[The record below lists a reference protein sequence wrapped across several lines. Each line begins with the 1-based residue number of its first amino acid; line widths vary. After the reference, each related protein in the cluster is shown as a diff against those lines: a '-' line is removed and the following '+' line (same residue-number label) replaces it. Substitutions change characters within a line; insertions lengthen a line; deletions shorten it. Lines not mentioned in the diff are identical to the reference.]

1 MKKIARLIKKN
12 ESIALVVHVNPD
24 ADCIGSA
31 CALLIAL
38 RSMGKKVHIFCDGN
52 IPNRLSFL
60 TEEDFFGS
68 CGSYDVCV
76 AIDVAEKSLMGS
88 MENEV
93 YNRAPIKCCIDH
105 HFTNKGYAD
114 YSYIDSKASATGEII
129 YQFIKKFLKR
139 EITSEVAMRLYAAI
153 ASDTGSF
160 KYSNTTPRT
169 HETAA
174 ALLKI
179 GFDAPRVMSTL
190 FERKTSEQLKLNAEI
205 TANLEFYMENKVC
218 VAVVDEKMLEKY
230 SLAFGEAD
238 DIASIP
244 RSIVGVEV
252 GVYIKVKGEKECK
265 VSLRSNEYVDV
276 SQIAKQLGGGG
287 HIRAAGVAVN
297 ETREDTLRL
306 ILDLIQ
312 KVI

>member
-1 MKKIARLIKKN
+1 MRKIARLIKKN

-38 RSMGKKVHIFCDGN
+38 RSMGKKVHIFCDSN
-52 IPNRLSFL
+52 VPNRLSFL
-60 TEEDFFGS
+60 AEEDFFAS
-68 CGSYDVCV
+68 CGNYDVCLT
-76 AIDVAEKSLMGS
+76 IDVAEKGMMGA
-88 MENEV
+88 MENEI
-93 YNRAPIKCCIDH
+93 YNRAPVKCCIDH

-114 YSYIDSKASATGEII
+114 YNYIDYKASAAGEIV
-129 YQFIKKFLKR
+129 YQFIKKFLKQ
-139 EITSEVAMRLYAAI
+139 EITPDIAMRLYAAI

-160 KYSNTTPRT
+160 RYSNTTPRT
-169 HETAA
+169 HEIASC
-174 ALLKI
+174 LLNT
-179 GFDAPRVMSTL
+179 GFDASRVMSTL
-190 FERKTSEQLKLNAEI
+190 FERKTSEQLKLNAEV
-205 TANLEFYMENKVC
+205 TSNLEFYMENKVC

-276 SQIAKQLGGGG
+276 AQIAKQLGGGG

-297 ETREDTLRL
+297 ETREDTKRL